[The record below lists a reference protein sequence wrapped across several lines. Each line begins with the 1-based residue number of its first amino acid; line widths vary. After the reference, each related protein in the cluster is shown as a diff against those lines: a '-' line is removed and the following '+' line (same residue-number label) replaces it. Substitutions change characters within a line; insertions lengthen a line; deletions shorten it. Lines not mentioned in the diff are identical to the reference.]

1 MRHKIFFHCLRNRAP
16 CGRIIKSKTTQKRF
30 AEVKRGDNI
39 NMRIVFFGDSITDCD
54 RDRGDEKSFGNG
66 YVKVLADKLRPIYP
80 DMDVV
85 LYNKG
90 VSGNEVC
97 DLLARVQRDV
107 IDLQPDAVVIMI
119 GINNTI
125 HQYKYGKE
133 LNFKQFER
141 DLTQLVTAL
150 KEAGIVV
157 IFLEPFLLPAPDKRR
172 MRPVF
177 DKELEII
184 RRVCVDKCDEFVAY
198 DEMFNGLC
206 ESHSYT
212 IYSEDGVHPT
222 FKGSNLIA
230 NTSIKAIRK
239 HLM

>member
-1 MRHKIFFHCLRNRAP
+1 
-16 CGRIIKSKTTQKRF
+16 
-30 AEVKRGDNI
+30 
-39 NMRIVFFGDSITDCD
+39 MRIVFFGDSITDCD
-54 RDRGDEKSFGNG
+54 RDRSDETSLGNG

-80 DMDVV
+80 DMDIE

-107 IDLQPDAVVIMI
+107 IDLKPDAVVMMI
-119 GINNTI
+119 GINNTL
-125 HQYKYGKE
+125 HRFKYGKE
-133 LNFKQFER
+133 LNYKLFEN
-141 DLTQLVTAL
+141 DLVTLIKKL
-150 KEAGIVV
+150 KDAGVVV
-157 IFLEPFLLPAPDKRR
+157 IFLEPFLLPAPDKKR

-184 RRVCVDKCDEFVAY
+184 QRICVEMCDEFVAY

-206 ESHSYT
+206 ESHPYT
-212 IYSEDGVHPT
+212 EYSEDGVHPT

-230 NTSIKAIRK
+230 NVAIKAIRK